1 MPNIL
6 ELFNQKEVLNYLD
19 NRQYPALLGESLF
32 PEVKRQSLEFDM
44 IKGAKKIPVVA
55 SVHAFDSEA
64 EIGSREASKMALE
77 LALIKRK
84 MKIDEKDIIALEKPR
99 DAAER
104 QYLMQNV
111 FNDIDVLVAGVKARV
126 EAMRME
132 ALATGKIV
140 LNENGLTNVQVDY
153 GVPDENKEALA
164 GTDLWTDTA
173 NSDPIA
179 DLERWAD
186 QLNGMATRALTSKK
200 VLNALMRH
208 PKIVGAIFGN
218 NAQRVPTRQD
228 LNAFLQQHDLPVIG
242 TYDNK
247 YRKQNA
253 DGTYTQARY
262 FQENKFVMFG
272 DGALGESIYGPTAEE
287 IRLTR
292 DPSIQTSKVGNVLA
306 MVYEEN
312 LDPVSTWTKAVATAL
327 PSFSAA
333 DEVFQAQPIA

>member
-1 MPNIL
+1 MANIL

-32 PEVKRQSLEFDM
+32 PEVKRQSLEFDL
-44 IKGAKKIPVVA
+44 IKGAKRIPVIA
-55 SVHAFDSEA
+55 SVHAFDTEA

-84 MKIDEKDIIALEKPR
+84 MKIDEKDIIAIEKPR
-99 DAAER
+99 DASEQ

-132 ALATGKIV
+132 VLANGTIT
-140 LNENGLTNVQVDY
+140 LAENGLSATIDY
-153 GVPDENKEALA
+153 GVPAENKEALA
-164 GTDLWTDTA
+164 GTSLWTDTA

-186 QLNGMATRALTSKK
+186 TLNGSASRALTSKK

-208 PKIVGAIFGN
+208 PKVVGALYGN
-218 NAQRVPTRQD
+218 GTQRIPTRQE

-242 TYDNK
+242 VYDNK

-253 DGTYTQARY
+253 NGTYTQSRY
-262 FQENKFVMFG
+262 FPENKFVMFG

-292 DPSIQTSKVGNVLA
+292 DPSVETSKVGNVLA

-327 PSFSAA
+327 PSFPAA